1 MIIIRVYGCLL
12 RKINQEK
19 SLSNFLEGQFSKVVL
34 QGGVSISEM
43 KMPINRLK
51 ITKPWGGFSLVTL
64 QKSLKLITFLRI
76 V

>member
-51 ITKPWGGFSLVTL
+51 ITKPGGFSLVTL